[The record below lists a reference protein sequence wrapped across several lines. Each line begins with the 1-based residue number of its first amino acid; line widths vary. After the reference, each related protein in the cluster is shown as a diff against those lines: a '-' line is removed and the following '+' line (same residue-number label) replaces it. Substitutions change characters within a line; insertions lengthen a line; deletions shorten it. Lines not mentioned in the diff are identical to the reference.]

1 MKSGSLNEIKKE
13 LQELEPN
20 RLAELCVALAK
31 YKKEN
36 KEYLD
41 YLLFESHDKEGFV
54 MRVKQEMDLLFSE
67 LHPDMNL
74 YYAKKILRKILR
86 ITNKYI
92 KYIGD
97 KSIAV
102 ELNIYY
108 FRKLTDTGI
117 PLEKSLRLVNLK
129 AGVLKKI
136 KTLLIALHPDLQYDY
151 IRELEELGIKIN

>member
-1 MKSGSLNEIKKE
+1 MKSGTLSEIKKE
-13 LQELEPN
+13 LQELEPS
-20 RLAELCVALAK
+20 RLAELCISLAK

-36 KEYLD
+36 KELLD
-41 YLLFESHDKEGFV
+41 YLLFESHDKPGFV
-54 MRVKQEMDLLFSE
+54 TQVKQEMDLLFSE

-97 KSIAV
+97 KAIAV
-102 ELNIYY
+102 ELHIYY
-108 FRKLTDTGI
+108 CRKLI
-117 PLEKSLRLVNLK
+117 ESRLPIEKSARLVNLK
-129 AGVLKKI
+129 AAEIKKI

-151 IRELEELGIKIN
+151 IKELEELGIKIS

>member
-1 MKSGSLNEIKKE
+1 MKSGSISEIKKE
-13 LQELEPN
+13 LQQLEPD
-20 RLAELCVALAK
+20 RLAELCISLAK

-41 YLLFESHDKEGFV
+41 YLLFESGDRAGFV
-54 MRVKQEMDLLFSE
+54 AQVKQEIDLLFSE
-67 LHPDMNL
+67 LYPDINL

-97 KSIAV
+97 KSVAV
-102 ELNIYY
+102 ELQIYY
-108 FRKLTDTGI
+108 CKKLIESKI
-117 PLEKSLRLVNLK
+117 PIEKSARLVNLK
-129 AGVLKKI
+129 AGVVKKI

-151 IRELEELGIKIN
+151 KNELESLGIKI